1 MADAAAQSTLMKQY
15 ARRITLALRLA
26 AAAAAALSCDGA
38 SPGKSRP
45 NDSASTN
52 RGAFRVALLTPG
64 PISDRAWNGGAY
76 DGLLAIRDS
85 LGAQISH
92 VQTKTPAE
100 FEENFRQYGAQGY
113 DLVIG
118 HGFEFQDAAV
128 RVAPEFPKTLYITTS
143 GNTVR
148 SNVAGIQ
155 FAFEEASYLAGMLA
169 AGTTKTGTIGAIGGT
184 ELPPVKRSFAA
195 YAAGARSLKPGLNVL
210 ISYIGNWDDVGAGKE
225 QALAQITRKADVIF
239 QNADAAG
246 LGVFQAARESRASY
260 VIGANADQNAV
271 APEVTLGSVV
281 IDLRHAF
288 LLVAQQV
295 KSHTFVPSVVS
306 LGVRDNVVRLVMN
319 PALESRVSP
328 ATRAAIDSV
337 QRRLFDGSL
346 RLNDSTGM
354 PASQ

>member
-1 MADAAAQSTLMKQY
+1 MIVPQWRRRTAVAVGSLVLISTACTSEQGSK
-15 ARRITLALRLA
+15 ANSGTDSSAT
-26 AAAAAALSCDGA
+26 
-38 SPGKSRP
+38 SRP
-45 NDSASTN
+45 
-52 RGAFRVALLTPG
+52 FKVALLTPG
-64 PISDRAWNGGAY
+64 PISDRSWNGGAY

-128 RVAPEFPKTLYITTS
+128 RVGPEFPKTLYVTTS

-148 SNVAGIQ
+148 DNVAGIQ
-155 FAFEEASYLAGMLA
+155 FAFEEASYLAGILA
-169 AGTTKTGTIGAIGGT
+169 AGMTKSSSIGAIGGT

-195 YAAGARSLKPGLNVL
+195 YAAGAHSVNPKIGVVV
-210 ISYIGNWDDVGAGKE
+210 SYVGNWDDVGAGKE
-225 QALAQITRKADVIF
+225 QALAQIGRRTDVIF

-246 LGVFQAARESRASY
+246 LGVFQAARESKSTF
-260 VIGANADQNAV
+260 VIGANSDQNGV

-288 LLVAQQV
+288 LLVGQEV
-295 KSHTFVPSVVS
+295 KTRTFKPRVVS
-306 LGVRDNVVRLVMN
+306 LGVRENVVRLVLN
-319 PALESRVSP
+319 PVLESRIPS
-328 ATRAAIDSV
+328 ATRTAIDSV
-337 QRRLFDGSL
+337 QKRLFDGAL
-346 RLNDSTGM
+346 HFVDSTG
-354 PASQ
+354 AFVNQ